1 MIAYHDNI
9 SNTSLTQGDNQII
22 NQHSREKQTK
32 LIVYCYTYTSDLYV
46 WIMIEG
52 ANLLVSS
59 IFLQNLKETFF
70 MNLAVLVPILDLPKQ
85 IILEFVEKK

>member
-1 MIAYHDNI
+1 
-9 SNTSLTQGDNQII
+9 
-22 NQHSREKQTK
+22 
-32 LIVYCYTYTSDLYV
+32 
-46 WIMIEG
+46 MIEG

-85 IILEFVEKK
+85 IILEFVKKK